1 MEKIG
6 TVTHHKSRPDRLA
19 LILADGTV
27 NNWFAQ
33 DDTIATVRALLAP
46 KGYSVADDGTVTKC

>member
-6 TVTHHKSRPDRLA
+6 TVTHHKSRPERLA
-19 LILADGTV
+19 LVLADGTV

-33 DDTIATVRALLAP
+33 DDTIATVRALLTA
-46 KGYSVADDGTVTKC
+46 KGYSVADDGTVTKA